1 MERII
6 LNNNEAPIFTID
18 KHLEY
23 IDDAKKVKMI
33 LSLMEEEA
41 NLSEGFS
48 STKEMRKHLNHNLFT
63 DDCFDDSFNF
73 ANNPD
78 EEYLASY
85 MIAIE
90 LYMLYKEDK
99 DKALDILK
107 RIILLDDMSEEEYY
121 SNIKKLGIIPN
132 FSLRNYERCLQEE
145 SMKLERIKH

>member
-1 MERII
+1 MQ
-6 LNNNEAPIFTID
+6 L
-18 KHLEY
+18 
-23 IDDAKKVKMI
+23 KMI

-41 NLSEGFS
+41 NLPEGFS
-48 STKEMRKHLNHNLFT
+48 STKEMRRHLNHNLFT

-99 DKALDILK
+99 DRALDVLK

-132 FSLRNYERCLQEE
+132 FSLRSFERDLQKE
-145 SMKLERIKH
+145 SIKLIRVRH